1 MALAQSDLRRQAG
14 WTLGKATFDRSNQ
27 VVIASMMPLSLES
40 RVGGTIEFPVGPMID
55 TLGMRGGTLLV
66 TLRDAALWGEAALSV
81 RLVGAYTSPEDARP
95 LFARDAAATA
105 RITQANSGSLVAVPV
120 GDLWSPLAL
129 MQTFIRWEQGN
140 FSQGIP
146 GIGYLDVVLAQNPMG
161 FEMPPGPRN
170 LRGLQLWLR
179 ADAGIR
185 AQGTTINTWQ
195 DQSGNNFDAATA
207 FGAPLL
213 VEGALNGCPGVFF
226 DGASFMQT
234 VPFPLTTF
242 TMFAVFRGTGT
253 PGILVEHSVD
263 ANNNPG
269 SAVYTSVGSTITVN
283 RANTIS
289 AKDLTPQWGTDNVNR
304 VLRHEYAGTHATNA
318 LYLNGSQQS
327 MTDTVFGQPGS
338 SSTGDQPLSIGARP
352 GLQVPLLPLNGHVME
367 VVVYSP
373 ALDPADALALERT
386 YFGPRYGLTIA

>member
-1 MALAQSDLRRQAG
+1 
-14 WTLGKATFDRSNQ
+14 
-27 VVIASMMPLSLES
+27 
-40 RVGGTIEFPVGPMID
+40 
-55 TLGMRGGTLLV
+55 
-66 TLRDAALWGEAALSV
+66 
-81 RLVGAYTSPEDARP
+81 
-95 LFARDAAATA
+95 
-105 RITQANSGSLVAVPV
+105 
-120 GDLWSPLAL
+120 
-129 MQTFIRWEQGN
+129 
-140 FSQGIP
+140 
-146 GIGYLDVVLAQNPMG
+146 
-161 FEMPPGPRN
+161 
-170 LRGLQLWLR
+170 
-179 ADAGIR
+179 
-185 AQGTTINTWQ
+185 
-195 DQSGNNFDAATA
+195 
-207 FGAPLL
+207 
-213 VEGALNGCPGVFF
+213 
-226 DGASFMQT
+226 
-234 VPFPLTTF
+234 
-242 TMFAVFRGTGT
+242 VFRGTGT